1 MEWQTGRTVNK
12 CEKREH
18 HEPSGLSATH
28 LLGRF
33 LLSATLTIES
43 LLRGLNV
50 DVGRRLPADMGMDG
64 LLGLHLADGR
74 CHDVALTGQIG
85 PTCVCNPAWLFA
97 GTGMMT
103 SPRSSH
109 NGDVS
114 GGLQKG
120 SGSVGGGANRDRG
133 SFPEGVLPR
142 LSVLLVGAVM
152 ASS

>member
-50 DVGRRLPADMGMDG
+50 DVGRRLPADMGMDD
-64 LLGLHLADGR
+64 LLGLHLADGS
-74 CHDVALTGQIG
+74 AT
-85 PTCVCNPAWLFA
+85 
-97 GTGMMT
+97 T
-103 SPRSSH
+103 SRAKADR
-109 NGDVS
+109 NGA
-114 GGLQKG
+114 
-120 SGSVGGGANRDRG
+120 SVVVK
-133 SFPEGVLPR
+133 PLGVLSATTSR
-142 LSVLLVGAVM
+142 AKADRNTTYRQLLVELGTVGNDLPRQ
-152 ASS
+152 SG